1 MPKVPKLGQLPKH
14 HAIHGTAE
22 EKSER
27 ALRQAED
34 ENREFYEEGARYAR
48 EVSLIQTGI
57 NERVARLLTRNFVDT
72 SMEAGPVSPE
82 LAVVREER
90 IKSELYRA
98 VQGNELYETERGEDS
113 KNYLGSVNVENMT
126 SGRPRRM
133 IEEMKNVAHGALKM
147 VGGNNYVEA
156 KLEKRF
162 GKNEDL
168 FKLRN
173 ATLAQS
179 IDGALRSVEARDQAV
194 WQNLKAYLKVDS
206 VGAMREKL
214 AGMSLSGLQS
224 FDQWLVTA
232 GAQTLYQNAAYRR
245 MLTPVEHDLA
255 LGRRLYVAMRLRP
268 MLERLAGNPNAQTQ
282 SMLEDLMRILNLQ
295 PDPNGDYQSQ
305 ILDIVETMAGLRLS
319 DLRAIRENP
328 NLAPIANDAAFQ
340 DLALLVDVEQR
351 ESSKMGLDEIYDHQT
366 LRKFWHDL
374 YKAGGAKKDLANMVE
389 DMLEQNSLFPLENN
403 PEGKALLAEVR
414 ARLDYLDG
422 NAEKLIAELK
432 TIKEQELPT
441 SELDE
446 ATKKKID
453 DARRELLEIADESRD
468 QLGKIIS
475 ARKEVFKLNAEIA
488 KEEES
493 LVKHV
498 ENLKK
503 KLELDNQLFQDAVDK
518 NNEAIKNASGSSLDD
533 LSQNRDRLIEK
544 ISDSNSQ
551 FDQSKKK
558 IEADTKLLQ
567 DELDKTNEAIKNIG
581 SGDITE
587 LNRRKDELSKKIANN
602 QSEIEKLQKKLE
614 RDNKLLQDSL
624 DTINEAIKNAGK
636 GVNMNRSNARL
647 EQSRDNLLKEIAKNK
662 SIIIDLESRGIYAD
676 VLDDRRKSLIEL
688 ENKRVEANNK
698 LEDVQDKART
708 VSRKIDGASAKK
720 LVASHWS
727 ELKTTIEFLSNTD
740 FLKVNGEDDFNRLNQ
755 LIAERRDK
763 DNAIF
768 NKLHGE
774 IVEIKTTP
782 FILLQRLMR
791 RDYYKGRGLDVNVF
805 NKKFNEEANHYALVK
820 AGLRVQDVKNVDLI
834 RSSNDKAAKYMKRGL
849 HLRGWDRLTHAVA
862 KGQNFLGLEPFEIEN
877 LSEDML
883 LKQIIDSEP
892 EFAVFQGV
900 NKFTTTRDLRDI
912 LHKTGQEVNPETLE
926 RFAAV
931 LEEAVTKFKKVPP
944 SLYKGLRMTDW
955 DLENLIL
962 VLQKMKVE
970 LWSRKFLDKVEK
982 SGGDGEREKI
992 LIGMLKQS
1000 RAEEQK
1006 IAASIAAEVKHPD
1019 AMWRK
1024 FLVKNELKKM
1034 LDQRAMEGMN
1044 KVRLAGVEQRMKQMQ
1059 KLETEMAALPEG
1071 SPDKVRMGKEI
1082 ENLKSEI
1089 EVVEKQIGDS
1099 KDLYEKVEA
1108 ARAYIRDNNLSRKE
1122 KKEYLKE
1129 MGLTQVFDK
1138 MSTNFRMQR
1147 AWHYTKRAAA
1157 ALWSGTKKTWAW
1169 SRKHIINMD
1178 KAKKA
1183 YSLGR
1188 LAATPVTWPL
1198 GMAWKVGT
1206 FPFRLT
1212 GRALV
1217 RATHMPK
1224 RFLGIFSKSMM
1235 RSYLRDRIINLE
1247 EKIDAISVKQSKLQT
1262 KLGKVPYS
1270 WDKRRIKRQINK
1282 LEEDKIKL
1290 AEDLS
1295 EYKKMAV
1302 DKKVDLGQ
1310 LAIYQESANDNS
1322 DESKKAA

>member
-179 IDGALRSVEARDQAV
+179 IEGVLRSVEARDQAV

-224 FDQWLVTA
+224 FDQWLATA

-374 YKAGGAKKDLANMVE
+374 HKAGGQDAQLANLVE

-403 PEGKALLAEVR
+403 PEGKALLAEIR
-414 ARLDYLDG
+414 ARVGFLG
-422 NAEKLIAELK
+422 TNTESLINELQK
-432 TIKEQELPT
+432 IRSEELPT

-453 DARRELLEIADESRD
+453 GARKELLELADDCRD
-468 QLGKIIS
+468 QLGKLVT
-475 ARKEVFKLNAEIA
+475 ARKDLVRLNSEVAQ
-488 KEEES
+488 EENS
-493 LVKHV
+493 LKGHV
-498 ENLKK
+498 QQLKA
-503 KLELDNQLFQDAVDK
+503 KLEKDNQLLKQ
-518 NNEAIKNASGSSLDD
+518 SLD
-533 LSQNRDRLIEK
+533 R
-544 ISDSNSQ
+544 
-551 FDQSKKK
+551 
-558 IEADTKLLQ
+558 
-567 DELDKTNEAIKNIG
+567 TNEAI
-581 SGDITE
+581 
-587 LNRRKDELSKKIANN
+587 A
-602 QSEIEKLQKKLE
+602 
-614 RDNKLLQDSL
+614 
-624 DTINEAIKNAGK
+624 NAGSVT
-636 GVNMNRSNARL
+636 GVHSRPNPAL
-647 EQSRDNLLKEIAKNK
+647 FQSRDKLLEKIIENESKIA
-662 SIIIDLESRGIYAD
+662 DLDSRNIYAD
-676 VLDDRRKSLIEL
+676 VLDERRKGLVEL
-688 ENKRVEANNK
+688 EGKRTEVRNK
-698 LEDVQDKART
+698 LDDIQDKARDAA
-708 VSRKIDGASAKK
+708 RKIQTASAKK
-720 LVASHWS
+720 LVAAHWH
-727 ELKTTIEFLSNTD
+727 ELDDTVRFLSDTD
-740 FLKVNGEDDFNRLNQ
+740 FLNVDGTEAEIFELNNR
-755 LIAERRDK
+755 IAQQRNSS
-763 DNAIF
+763 NAIF
-768 NKLHGE
+768 NKLYGE
-774 IVEIKTTP
+774 IVDIKTTP

-912 LHKTGQEVNPETLE
+912 LHKTGQEVSPETLE

-1295 EYKKMAV
+1295 EYRKMAV